1 MGEDLAGAGG
11 PSTALGTVCDMGLSA
26 QDKSRA
32 KLQQGDGSHLLI
44 PPLPDRH
51 LATAQDPKGESLKLL
66 RDKYQ
71 WRH

>member
-26 QDKSRA
+26 QDGSRA
-32 KLQQGDGSHLLI
+32 KLQQGEGSHLLI

-51 LATAQDPKGESLKLL
+51 LATAQDPEGESLKLL